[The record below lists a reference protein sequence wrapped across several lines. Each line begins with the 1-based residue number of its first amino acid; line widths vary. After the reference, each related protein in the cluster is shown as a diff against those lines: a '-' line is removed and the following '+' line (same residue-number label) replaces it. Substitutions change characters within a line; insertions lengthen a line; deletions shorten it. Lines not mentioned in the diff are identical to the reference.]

1 MRSSSA
7 ARAESSSLF
16 LVAASASSLATLA
29 WKSAQIALSLPH
41 WSAAAQV
48 LAGTDLILTVSS
60 RSAEHLREQAELVFF
75 QPPLPVPSV
84 SFQQVWHSRRHLD
97 PAHAWL
103 RQQLM
108 QCC

>member
-1 MRSSSA
+1 
-7 ARAESSSLF
+7 
-16 LVAASASSLATLA
+16 
-29 WKSAQIALSLPH
+29 
-41 WSAAAQV
+41 